1 MSGVQSAVVAVDR
14 MPCGVTGHV
23 FGAVAGAAPDRD
35 APAVLERRLDQI
47 ETNRL
52 TDLLLLLLLMLLEL
66 TELGR
71 NGLDDVV
78 GIGRNRVET
87 LSGECTVRR

>member
-35 APAVLERRLDQI
+35 APAVLERRLDPI
-47 ETNRL
+47 ETN
-52 TDLLLLLLLMLLEL
+52 
-66 TELGR
+66 
-71 NGLDDVV
+71 
-78 GIGRNRVET
+78 
-87 LSGECTVRR
+87 